1 MYTFLFYINF
11 RLIRFEDLAFNPK
24 VKIEKIFHYLKV
36 PMDPNVMEYL
46 RNHSSFR
53 GINNV
58 NIVLINQG

>member
-1 MYTFLFYINF
+1 MYTILFYINF

-46 RNHSSFR
+46 SKHSSFK
-53 GINNV
+53 GISNV
-58 NIVLINQG
+58 NIIN

>member
-24 VKIEKIFHYLKV
+24 VKIERIFHYLKV

-46 RNHSSFR
+46 SKHSSFK
-53 GINNV
+53 GISNV
-58 NIVLINQG
+58 NIIN